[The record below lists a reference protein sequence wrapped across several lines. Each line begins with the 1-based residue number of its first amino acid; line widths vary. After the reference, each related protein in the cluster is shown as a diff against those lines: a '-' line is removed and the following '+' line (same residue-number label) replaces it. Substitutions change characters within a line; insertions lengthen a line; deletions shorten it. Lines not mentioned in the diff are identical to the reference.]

1 MSTDI
6 GIALTPTA
14 DCWRVVQRA
23 EELGFSH
30 AWFYD
35 TQLLCT
41 DVLVAMT
48 AAAMKTERIKLCA
61 GVLVPSNRNVA
72 VAANA
77 MASLNALA
85 PGRIIAGLG
94 TGYTARRTM
103 GLDAQKLSDIR
114 DYANVMQALWRG
126 EVVSTELE
134 GSKHKLKFMHPQT
147 GFVNTVHDIPIHFSA
162 FGPKA
167 RKLTANHADGFI
179 NAWMSPNA
187 LDDVNEVKSHRLSS
201 GKLEPLYSTC
211 LNLGCILED
220 GEAYDSPRARAQ
232 AGPWPAIAWHWMVE
246 DGDKANIP
254 PELLP
259 LIEQYREIYLSYEPE
274 DARYMTLH
282 SGHLMYLRPEEQQ
295 FITGEMLKA
304 LTLTGSPAEIKARC
318 AQLRGAGYEQIAIQI
333 VPGHEAEI
341 DQWAKLLIDC

>member
-1 MSTDI
+1 MDI
-6 GIALTPTA
+6 GIALTPSA
-14 DCWRVVQRA
+14 NCWQVVQRA

-41 DVLVAMT
+41 DILVAMS
-48 AAAMKTERIKLCA
+48 AAAVKTKKIKLGA

-103 GLDAQKLSDIR
+103 GLSAHKLNDLTE
-114 DYANVMQALWRG
+114 YARVMRGLWQG
-126 EVVSTELE
+126 EIVTTELE
-134 GSKHKLKFMHPQT
+134 NKQRKIAFMHPEK
-147 GFVNTVHDIPIHFSA
+147 GFVNTADDIPIYFSA

-167 RKLTANHADGFI
+167 RKLTAQCADGFI

-187 LDDVNEVKSHRLSS
+187 LTEIHEVRAHRQAAGITS
-201 GKLEPLYSTC
+201 PFYTTC
-211 LNLGCILED
+211 INLGCILEK

-232 AGPWPAIAWHWMVE
+232 AGPWPAIAWHWFVE
-246 DGDKANIP
+246 DGENANP
-254 PELLP
+254 PTELLP
-259 LIEQYREIYLSYEPE
+259 LIEQYREIYLKYEPK
-274 DARYMTLH
+274 DARYLTLH
-282 SGHLMYLRPEEQQ
+282 SGHLMYLRPEEEQ
-295 FITGEMLKA
+295 FISGEMLKA
-304 LTLTGSPAEIKARC
+304 LTLTGSVDEIRARRD
-318 AQLRGAGYEQIAIQI
+318 AIEQAGYDQITIQI
-333 VPGHEAEI
+333 VPGYENEI
-341 DQWAKLLIDC
+341 DNWAKVLVPA